1 MRAMTMCIALFAA
14 PALAWASEAP
24 RFSGEGGLVEGAVES
39 SDGRFALKAE
49 LAQGEGT
56 QRGGRFSLDARLA
69 VSDLAKS
76 TNAVCTDTGVIFMN
90 SFE

>member
-1 MRAMTMCIALFAA
+1 MRAMTIGIALLAV
-14 PALAWASEAP
+14 PAFGSASEAP
-24 RFSGEGGLVEGAVES
+24 RFSGEGGLVEGSVES

-49 LAQGEGT
+49 MERGDDT

-76 TNAVCTDTGVIFMN
+76 ANAVCNAPDDVFKNG
-90 SFE
+90 FE

>member
-1 MRAMTMCIALFAA
+1 MRGLMISVAVLVA
-14 PALAWASEAP
+14 PALATAAETP
-24 RFSGEGGLVEGAVES
+24 RFSGDGGLVEGAVES

-49 LAQGEGT
+49 LEQGDDT

-76 TNAVCTDTGVIFMN
+76 TTAVCTTATDIFKN
-90 SFE
+90 GFE

>member
-1 MRAMTMCIALFAA
+1 MRRLVMWVAVLGA
-14 PALAWASEAP
+14 PAFATAAETP
-24 RFSGEGGLVEGAVES
+24 RFSGDGGLVEGSVES

-49 LAQGEGT
+49 LEQGDDT

-76 TNAVCTDTGVIFMN
+76 TTAVCTTAVDIFKN

>member
-1 MRAMTMCIALFAA
+1 MRAMTMVIAMLAA
-14 PALAWASEAP
+14 PTLAWASEAP

-39 SDGRFALKAE
+39 SDGRFALKAGLE
-49 LAQGEGT
+49 QGDAT

-76 TNAVCTDTGVIFMN
+76 TTAVCTTAADIFKN
-90 SFE
+90 GFE

>member
-1 MRAMTMCIALFAA
+1 MRRLVMWVAVLVA
-14 PALAWASEAP
+14 PAFATAAETP
-24 RFSGEGGLVEGAVES
+24 RFSGDGGLVEGAVES

-49 LAQGEGT
+49 LEQGDDT

-76 TNAVCTDTGVIFMN
+76 TTAVCTTATDIFKN
-90 SFE
+90 GFE

>member
-1 MRAMTMCIALFAA
+1 MRAMTICIALLAA
-14 PALAWASEAP
+14 PAITSASEVP

-49 LAQGEGT
+49 LEKGDAT
-56 QRGGRFSLDARLA
+56 QHGGRFSLDARLA

-76 TNAVCTDTGVIFMN
+76 TTAVCTTAADIFKN
-90 SFE
+90 GFE

>member
-1 MRAMTMCIALFAA
+1 MRAMTIGIVLLAA
-14 PALAWASEAP
+14 PAFGSASEAP
-24 RFSGEGGLVEGAVES
+24 RFSGEGGLVEGSVES

-49 LAQGEGT
+49 MERGDDT
-56 QRGGRFSLDARLA
+56 QRGGRFSLDSRLA
-69 VSDLAKS
+69 VSDLAKA